1 MATTRERI
9 LQTLLEHPRST
20 IKDLAESVSINAIS
34 VRHHLSSLQA
44 DNLVVSEEERHGVG
58 RPRLVYSLTK
68 KGSEVFPSNYLDLT
82 DRLLNELHET
92 MPKEAMENLFVSM
105 ADRVIDELRPEL
117 DTLTNER
124 DRVQYLED
132 KLSNSGHSIQWA
144 EDEDGNYVI
153 EVSNCPYLHISKS
166 HPIVCVYDEHIFEQ
180 VLGMKTEKSR
190 SICQGDRVCCYLA
203 RSNKRRN

>member
-9 LQTLLEHPRST
+9 LQKLLDHPRST
-20 IKDLAESVSINAIS
+20 IKDLAEAVSINAIS
-34 VRHHLSSLQA
+34 VRHHLASLQA

-82 DRLLNELHET
+82 DRLLNQLTET
-92 MPKEAMENLFVSM
+92 LPEKEMENLFVNM
-105 ADRVIDELRPEL
+105 ADHMIDELRPEL
-117 DTLTNER
+117 ATLKDER
-124 DRVQYLED
+124 ERVQYLED
-132 KLSNSGHSIQWA
+132 KLANTGHSIQWE

-166 HPIVCVYDEHIFEQ
+166 HPIVCVYDERIFEQ
-180 VLGMKTEKSR
+180 VLGMKTEKTS

-203 RSNKRRN
+203 KSNRGNK